1 MSTSISVPF
10 TFSGGSL
17 QTTDDPHTI
26 ARQEILDVIM
36 TNKYERVMLPYYGAA
51 TRRLLFQSLDALMV
65 ADYEEET
72 LDILNRHLSNSRA
85 MSLTVTD
92 TSPDGSWSGP
102 GDPEATM
109 YVNVQYRLNS
119 DPNTPSSV
127 SISVVNPRSINS
139 LTQV

>member
-1 MSTSISVPF
+1 LSTSIAIPF

-51 TRRLLFQSLDALMV
+51 TRRLLFQHLDSLLV

-72 LDILNRHLSNSRA
+72 LDLLNRNLSNSRA
-85 MSLTVTD
+85 MSIVVTD
-92 TSPDGSWSGP
+92 SSSDGSWSGP

-109 YVNVQYRLNS
+109 YVNVEYRLNS
-119 DPNTPSSV
+119 DPTTPSSV
-127 SISVVNPRSINS
+127 SISVANPSAINS
-139 LTQV
+139 LSQV